1 MAVEG
6 SRREVARPR
15 EAFSLTS
22 EIGFTL
28 RLGAPLALGEL
39 GWMSTYIVDALMIGR
54 LPNSTLPI
62 AASSLGNTIFY
73 AIVFFFIYLMNGL
86 EALIAQAYGKNDGE
100 ECVHLLAQSFWFVTL
115 GTPLVMG
122 FTLVALWLL
131 PYLGTPQDI
140 VEETSRYLRA
150 LIWSTAPLMGY
161 MALRRY
167 LQSVDNVVW
176 VTLSL
181 LTAAGVN
188 WLFDWIFLFGHLGFH
203 AMGIAG
209 SAWGTLAVRIF
220 MLLLL
225 MIGTVSATHHLG
237 QEFRWGMLRPSGAR
251 LRALLR
257 IGWPS
262 GLEMST
268 ELAASTYLS
277 VLCSRLG
284 ATLLAAHQ
292 VVLDL
297 NAFVYQVPA
306 GLSYATIVRVGQ
318 SAGRDNAVQVR
329 RAANASLIIGLSFI
343 SLAAPLFAGFS
354 HFWAGL
360 YTNSEAVVLAAV
372 PIFTLGSFMLV
383 ADTVFV
389 ILASTYTGLGDT
401 RTPMIVSLIW
411 TWVIG
416 MPLSYLFA
424 FHYHLAL
431 RGLWYGRATASI
443 GAALTIL
450 AAWRM
455 SRANHTAHNFS

>member
-1 MAVEG
+1 MT
-6 SRREVARPR
+6 RPR

-22 EIGFTL
+22 EIRFTL
-28 RLGAPLALGEL
+28 RLGVPLALGEL
-39 GWMSTYIVDALMIGR
+39 GWMSTYIVDALMVGR
-54 LPNSTLPI
+54 LPNSALSI

-73 AIVFFFIYLMNGL
+73 AIAFFFIYLMNGL
-86 EALIAQAYGKNDGE
+86 ETLIAQAYGRNDGE
-100 ECVHLLAQSFWFVTL
+100 ECAYLLAQSFWFVAL

-122 FTLVALWLL
+122 LSLLTLWLL
-131 PYLGTPQDI
+131 PHFGTPRDI
-140 VEETSRYLRA
+140 VDETSRYLHP
-150 LIWSTAPLMGY
+150 LIWSAPPLMGY

-167 LQSVDNVVW
+167 LQSVDNVLW
-176 VTLSL
+176 VSLSL
-181 LTAAGVN
+181 LTAGAVN
-188 WLFDWIFLFGHLGFH
+188 WFFDWVFLFGHLGSR
-203 AMGIAG
+203 ALGIAG

-225 MIGTVSATHHLG
+225 TIGAALATRRLG
-237 QEFRWGMLRPSGAR
+237 QKFRWGMLRPDKAR
-251 LRALLR
+251 IGALLR

-268 ELAASTYLS
+268 ELAGSTYLS

-284 ATLLAAHQ
+284 ATLLAAQQ

-297 NAFVYQVPA
+297 NAFVYQPSA

-318 SAGRDNAVQVR
+318 SAGRVNLIQVR
-329 RAANASLIIGLSFI
+329 RATNASLIIALSYI
-343 SLAAPLFAGFS
+343 SVVAPFFGGFS

-360 YTNSEAVVLAAV
+360 YTNSEAVVLAAM
-372 PIFTLGSFMLV
+372 PIFTLCAFMLV
-383 ADTVFV
+383 ADTLFV

-401 RTPMIVSLIW
+401 RTPMLVSLIW
-411 TWVIG
+411 NWLIG

-443 GAALTIL
+443 GAALTIF
-450 AAWRM
+450 AMWRM
-455 SRANHTAHNFS
+455 SAQPRPGSPKA